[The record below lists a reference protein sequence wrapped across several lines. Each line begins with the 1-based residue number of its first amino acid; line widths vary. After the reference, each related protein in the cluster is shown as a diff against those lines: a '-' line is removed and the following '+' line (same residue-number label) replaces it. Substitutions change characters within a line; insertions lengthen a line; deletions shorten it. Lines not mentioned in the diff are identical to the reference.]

1 MWNADASFCTTES
14 CSVAVSYATVA
25 ASFLISSQRV
35 THLFIDLKSGLFT
48 HLQTWF
54 VFKTQENCHRCM

>member
-1 MWNADASFCTTES
+1 MWNTDASFCTTES
-14 CSVAVSYATVA
+14 WCVAVSYATVA

-35 THLFIDLKSGLFT
+35 THLFIDLKSELFT

-54 VFKTQENCHRCM
+54 LFKTQENCHQCM